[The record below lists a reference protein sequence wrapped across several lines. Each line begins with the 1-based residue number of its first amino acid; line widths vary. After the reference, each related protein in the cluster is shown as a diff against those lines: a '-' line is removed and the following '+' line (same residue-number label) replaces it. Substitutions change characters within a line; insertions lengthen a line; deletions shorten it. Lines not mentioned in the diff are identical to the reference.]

1 VDEAARLDAFDVVDI
16 RICQT
21 MMEARG
27 IGPDDIP
34 SFIEQVPYGP
44 GEVERL
50 VEDGYLYF

>member
-1 VDEAARLDAFDVVDI
+1 VVDV

-21 MMEARG
+21 MIGMRG
-27 IGPDDIP
+27 IEQTDIP

-50 VEDGYLYF
+50 KQQGYVAF